1 MRVRVP
7 GRDKK
12 AAEWKQSKTLQP
24 PLAHQNNARESTVS
38 LAGSGQVQRYLVSLP
53 ERALRSATALSAG
66 LLRELTDVTL
76 PKAVRRSKLYETM
89 VQATLRFLIE
99 EVGQVE
105 GAYPPE
111 GKLSDD
117 FALRRTAGN
126 GIELAGILAFRASP
140 VWVMAALADVS
151 GSGRRLIR
159 EISACL
165 KQEGLLEK
173 DREFESIDQIL
184 DGLEKTS
191 GRLADNI
198 NSPPLDVACL
208 RQEWAEFRKE
218 LRQLAPSKLP
228 SPVRLWEQW
237 EDLRSVAA
245 REDRSV
251 FQVSSLMALS
261 ALERLP
267 EDLRWLSRS
276 ARAAGRYTGQLVAGA
291 LLDDY
296 RETLAEIRRAGFL
309 AYWRRQFRPYLK
321 AAALQFSPR
330 RITLLERMLS
340 KRRPPL

>member
-7 GRDKK
+7 GGGKESAD
-12 AAEWKQSKTLQP
+12 WKQSRTIQP
-24 PLAHQNNARESTVS
+24 PAIEGSNAGEASPAASRQTQS
-38 LAGSGQVQRYLVSLP
+38 YLLSLP
-53 ERALRSATALSAG
+53 ERALRSAAALSAG

-111 GKLSDD
+111 GKLSND

-159 EISACL
+159 EIAACL

-173 DREFESIDQIL
+173 DREFESIDQLL
-184 DGLEKTS
+184 DGLERTS

-198 NSPPLDVACL
+198 NTPPLDVAAL
-208 RQEWAEFRKE
+208 RKEWAELRKE
-218 LRQLAPSKLP
+218 LGQLAPARLP
-228 SPVRLWEQW
+228 SPARLWEQW
-237 EDLRSVAA
+237 EDLRAVAS

-251 FQVSSLMALS
+251 FQVSTLMALS
-261 ALERLP
+261 AIERLP

-276 ARAAGRYTGQLVAGA
+276 AKAAGRHTSQLVAGA

-296 RETLAEIRRAGFL
+296 RETLAELRNIGFL

-321 AAALQFSPR
+321 AAALQFSPGR
-330 RITLLERMLS
+330 ATLLEKILAR
-340 KRRPPL
+340 RRPTP